1 MPSSIPSLLWF
12 LSRFRPD
19 EIMPRA
25 RVTVGYVETQEK
37 APGAFVE
44 VATEHNYYAD
54 IIRNARRLQST
65 ETLNDNVLVNNS
77 IEIVAADDYAM
88 QNFFDIRYVKWNG
101 ANWKVSNVE
110 VRRPRLV
117 LTLGGVYNGTKV

>member
-1 MPSSIPSLLWF
+1 
-12 LSRFRPD
+12 
-19 EIMPRA
+19 MPRA

-37 APGAFVE
+37 APGVFVE
-44 VATEHNYYAD
+44 VVTEHNYYAD

-65 ETLNDNVLVNNS
+65 ETLNDDVLVNNS
-77 IEIVAADDYAM
+77 IEIMAADDYAM

-117 LTLGGVYNGTKV
+117 LTLGGVYNGTKA